1 MILNVCMTDQIHNE
15 MVFNGQAQI
24 VPINN
29 GYCIHM
35 NGNTDLKWKIYSK
48 GMIIENDSDYRV
60 VLTLKENSGTKGHI
74 ETEFGK
80 IGLKCE
86 TSLYRINKNSIE
98 IKYKLIQETD
108 VQLFHFVLTNK
119 EDVSWKAL
127 MFN

>member
-1 MILNVCMTDQIHNE
+1 MT
-15 MVFNGQAQI
+15 
-24 VPINN
+24 
-29 GYCIHM
+29 
-35 NGNTDLKWKIYSK
+35 
-48 GMIIENDSDYRV
+48 
-60 VLTLKENSGTKGHI
+60 
-74 ETEFGK
+74 
-80 IGLKCE
+80 CE